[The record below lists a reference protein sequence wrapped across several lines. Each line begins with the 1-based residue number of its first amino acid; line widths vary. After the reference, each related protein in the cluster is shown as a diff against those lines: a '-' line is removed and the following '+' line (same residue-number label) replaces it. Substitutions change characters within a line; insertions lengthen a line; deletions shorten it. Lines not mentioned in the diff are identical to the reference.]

1 MFFSREAQ
9 RIRSILV
16 VEDEPLT
23 AFDNE
28 YALRQAG
35 YRVVATVDRAR
46 DAEAVIDSG
55 QGVDLVI
62 TDIALRGRRTGI
74 ELASHVHARGIPV
87 LFATES
93 FPEEAM
99 TLGHALGCLAKPY
112 DSRDD
117 LVDAIA
123 VCERLLAGKAPGR
136 LPGSMRLFAI
146 G

>member
-1 MFFSREAQ
+1 MFFSRQVQ

-28 YALRQAG
+28 YVLKQAG

-55 QGVDLVI
+55 QAVDLVI
-62 TDIALRGRRTGI
+62 TDVALRGRRTGI
-74 ELASHVHARGIPV
+74 ELARHVHARGIPV
-87 LFATES
+87 LFAAEC
-93 FPEEAM
+93 FPEEATM
-99 TLGHALGCLAKPY
+99 LGHALGCLAKPF

-123 VCERLLAGKAPGR
+123 VCERLLAGKTPGR
-136 LPGSMRLFAI
+136 LPASMKLFGI